1 MVIVCDRI
9 TKPSQIQLFPNRN
22 SLRSHYQT
30 IPKFNSFRN
39 WNSLRS
45 HYQPYQILTI
55 VESQQFAIAPF
66 KPSLKN
72 LLTYSHPCTVLWK
85 N

>member
-1 MVIVCDRI
+1 M
-9 TKPSQIQLFPNRN
+9 
-22 SLRSHYQT
+22 RSHYQT
-30 IPKFNSFRN
+30 IPNTTIPQSEQFAIALPNHPKFNYSAIGTVCDRITK
-39 WNSLRS
+39 
-45 HYQPYQILTI
+45 PYQILTI